1 MKRLLPLIIFCFLF
15 YFNSNSQNN
24 KDCWTLINKGI
35 DIYNGQ
41 YNNNEFPGYHDP
53 ETTDLEEVNGGFLT
67 TGQYNK
73 QTFGSNNNNIYNNL
87 KDKDGSYLTKH
98 DYNGNLK
105 WIVYT
110 EKNSNS
116 YRDVMF
122 GSTEDKQG
130 NIYVIG
136 HSIDGTFFDSQG
148 TELNFKN
155 STNSLYGGFI
165 VKLNKNGE
173 MLWHIIINNVYSKKI
188 NIDNEGNI
196 LLSGDVNIYFK
207 NTFNFYLNGAIT
219 DNLQNFEVMGNNFNY
234 PNRGII
240 KINPNGELL
249 WYTTIKTSGPNSEF
263 LIDIGNDKNN
273 NIYVTG
279 YCSSN
284 AEIYSA
290 GKINNPNIINWS
302 GNPTKTFLIKFD
314 KEGQF
319 LWKVKSLLN
328 DSEINGVQAW
338 STTVDEQGNSYITG
352 SNDRWRKNVNQIFE
366 NADGSTTSENVGTF
380 FIAKVNTDGICEWI
394 KGAAHSYSGT
404 GYKVIKSKDEIISV
418 GSVVAFRNSIEE
430 VEFLSADGNNIQ
442 ASFYVGDYFLAVY
455 DLDGNIKRILT
466 NGINKDVN
474 FGGRISGFFKDS
486 NDNYYLSRN
495 SYFNEN
501 NPKDYIN
508 FGHIIKTNAG
518 MGSDGTITKFNESCG
533 LRLGKTINDNIS
545 NLSLCDNTSVGSDSD
560 SLIEFDLT
568 ERENE
573 ILINE
578 PLSDYQI
585 SYYRDS
591 ALTDIITNPKKYKN
605 TSQKEIIYIKAEH
618 LSDTDKSGQTLF
630 NIEVIELPN
639 VNTSVEL
646 KQCDNSDIN
655 GFSFF
660 NLNEVKEEII
670 TNSDDYIITFYE
682 EKIDAENNGVSITDV
697 TTYKN
702 EIVSVDKVWARVENS
717 NGCYRVSEV
726 NLFVSTTQI
735 PATLLNSFYQC
746 DDGTNTTDGIAT
758 FDFSS
763 VTSDIENIFPTGQQL
778 IINYYRNEDD
788 ALAEENAITDITN
801 YQNIGYP
808 NQQNIYIRVD
818 SKFDNDCLGLGAH
831 ISLNVENVPIANS
844 VTINPE
850 CDNDRDGF
858 YSFDTSTIQNAI
870 IGSQTDVTVT
880 YFDEN
885 GSQLSSPLPN
895 PFITKTQKITVR
907 VENTN
912 SKDLD
917 GQCYDET
924 TINFIVNSVPIAN
937 NIAPQEECDDD
948 FDGII
953 GFDTSNIES
962 TIIGTQTNLIVKY
975 FDENNNAL
983 PSPLPNPFYTASQTI
998 KVRLENPTYDI
1009 CFEETTIDFVVR
1021 AKPTVNLISDD
1032 IICITNNSQLE
1043 ITVENP
1049 NSDYSYTWRDENNN
1063 IVGNSFSIT
1072 IYKGGTYNVIATSI
1086 YGCDS
1091 DKEEIVI
1098 KESSVSTITIN
1109 DIEVQDDS
1117 ENNFIKINTSNLGL
1131 GDYEFRLL
1139 DDNLNVLF
1147 NYQSDSNFE
1156 NLEGG
1161 NYILEVNDLNNC
1173 GSVLFEISLISFP
1186 DYFTPNADGNNDYW
1200 QIKGIN
1206 KSYYKEG
1213 TISIF
1218 NRYGK
1223 QITTF
1228 TINDLGWDGTYNGN
1242 ILSSNNY
1249 WFRAI
1254 LVNQQDQIKSRTGNF
1269 SLIRK

>member
-1 MKRLLPLIIFCFLF
+1 MKRLLPLFIFCFLF
-15 YFNSNSQNN
+15 YLNINSQITLTHNVGNTPIKTDWESCDDEESWARTFTLSEFGISETDQFIITSGQTAISNSYNGARISIGVFSIDDNFPNSNTTYLGGGSVTTPEIGSTPEIITINFNRAIVIPSKATNILVTISQS
-24 KDCWTLINKGI
+24 D
-35 DIYNGQ
+35 DIYNSNYKKVLIAGTNQDSDVSWFSGCRKYSWTTTDKLDSPKPNANFFINVTGEKRSLINTKSNLTLSSNVSDEVFETGIYGCSWGGVSWSKTFNLSDFGITENEEYIINSGQ
-41 YNNNEFPGYHDP
+41 IGIVESNEWDTNIEFNIYEIDDDFPDSFSETKLIGKSQSLSKFGSPQNAHISIIYFDNPIIIDASVKKILVEVKQLSSLSSAAVAFAAGTKVDNGISWFKSYNGGCPPYNEFKK
-53 ETTDLEEVNGGFLT
+53 TSDLGIPDANFFITVNGEAKTILPFEIT
-67 TGQYNK
+67 NDNTC
-73 QTFGSNNNNIYNNL
+73 SN
-87 KDKDGSYLTKH
+87 
-98 DYNGNLK
+98 
-105 WIVYT
+105 
-110 EKNSNS
+110 
-116 YRDVMF
+116 
-122 GSTEDKQG
+122 
-130 NIYVIG
+130 
-136 HSIDGTFFDSQG
+136 
-148 TELNFKN
+148 
-155 STNSLYGGFI
+155 
-165 VKLNKNGE
+165 
-173 MLWHIIINNVYSKKI
+173 
-188 NIDNEGNI
+188 
-196 LLSGDVNIYFK
+196 
-207 NTFNFYLNGAIT
+207 
-219 DNLQNFEVMGNNFNY
+219 
-234 PNRGII
+234 
-240 KINPNGELL
+240 
-249 WYTTIKTSGPNSEF
+249 
-263 LIDIGNDKNN
+263 
-273 NIYVTG
+273 
-279 YCSSN
+279 
-284 AEIYSA
+284 
-290 GKINNPNIINWS
+290 
-302 GNPTKTFLIKFD
+302 
-314 KEGQF
+314 
-319 LWKVKSLLN
+319 
-328 DSEINGVQAW
+328 
-338 STTVDEQGNSYITG
+338 
-352 SNDRWRKNVNQIFE
+352 
-366 NADGSTTSENVGTF
+366 
-380 FIAKVNTDGICEWI
+380 
-394 KGAAHSYSGT
+394 
-404 GYKVIKSKDEIISV
+404 
-418 GSVVAFRNSIEE
+418 
-430 VEFLSADGNNIQ
+430 
-442 ASFYVGDYFLAVY
+442 
-455 DLDGNIKRILT
+455 LT
-466 NGINKDVN
+466 N
-474 FGGRISGFFKDS
+474 
-486 NDNYYLSRN
+486 
-495 SYFNEN
+495 
-501 NPKDYIN
+501 
-508 FGHIIKTNAG
+508 
-518 MGSDGTITKFNESCG
+518 
-533 LRLGKTINDNIS
+533 
-545 NLSLCDNTSVGSDSD
+545 NLSLTNQSEIKSVVWNFDDPSSGANNTSTDIDVNHQFSSPGIYNVTAEVVHLDNTSYT
-560 SLIEFDLT
+560 I
-568 ERENE
+568 
-573 ILINE
+573 
-578 PLSDYQI
+578 P
-585 SYYRDS
+585 
-591 ALTDIITNPKKYKN
+591 
-605 TSQKEIIYIKAEH
+605 KEIEIFEAP
-618 LSDTDKSGQTLF
+618 
-630 NIEVIELPN
+630 NI
-639 VNTSVEL
+639 NTPVSL

-670 TNSDDYIITFYE
+670 TNSDDYTITFYE

-758 FDFSS
+758 FNFSS
-763 VTSDIENIFPTGQQL
+763 VTSDIENIFPTGQLL

-831 ISLNVENVPIANS
+831 ISLNVENIPIANS

-858 YSFDTSTIQNAI
+858 YSFDTSTIQNTI

-895 PFITKTQKITVR
+895 PFITKTQNITVKI
-907 VENTN
+907 ENTY

-917 GQCYDET
+917 GKCYDET
-924 TINFIVNSVPIAN
+924 TINFIVNTVPIAN
-937 NIAPQEECDDD
+937 PILPQEECDDD

-983 PSPLPNPFYTASQTI
+983 PSPLPNPFYTSSQTI

-1009 CFEETTIDFVVR
+1009 CFEETTIDFIVR
-1021 AKPTVNLISDD
+1021 EKPTVNLISDD

-1063 IVGNSFSIT
+1063 IVGNSFST
-1072 IYKGGTYNVIATSI
+1072 TVYKGGTFNVIATSI

-1091 DKEEIVI
+1091 DKEEILI
-1098 KESSVSTITIN
+1098 KESSVSKITIN

-1147 NYQSDSNFE
+1147 NYQSDPNFE

-1173 GSVLFEISLISFP
+1173 GSVPFEISLISFP